1 MLTPGSSFDDDAAH
15 RRGAEEQRLL
25 AAAEV
30 EDAVGEDMAALE
42 VAGELD
48 LVDGEEGGVGLRRHG
63 LDRAHPVARRR
74 RDDLLLAGDQR
85 HLVGADARDDA
96 VIDLAGEQPE
106 RQADDAGRMAEHPL
120 DGEMGLAGVGRTENG
135 DDVPAALGGG
145 AWKGRKA
152 HQIRGRSVV
161 VRPPAA

>member
-1 MLTPGSSFDDDAAH
+1 MEH
-15 RRGAEEQRLL
+15 
-25 AAAEV
+25 
-30 EDAVGEDMAALE
+30 AVGEDVAALE

-48 LVDGEEGGVGLRRHG
+48 LVDGEEGGVGLRRHR
-63 LDRAHPVARRR
+63 LDRADPVARRR

-85 HLVGADARDDA
+85 HLVGADAGGDA

-106 RQADDAGRMAEHPL
+106 RQADDARRMAEHAL

-135 DDVPAALGGG
+135 DDVPPAARGG
-145 AWKGRKA
+145 AGKGRKT
-152 HQIRGRSVV
+152 HSVRGRSVV